1 MTLNLP
7 IFEQYKDLVH
17 GFSTAREGNMSFKY
31 GPAEEVEKNRKNFLD
46 SLGVPSERCVMM
58 SAVHGAEILPVTAK
72 NRMGGLTDEAR
83 PEVDALTTNERG
95 LYLLLL
101 VADCLPILYYDPRN
115 AAVGLAHCGWKGT
128 EEKLAAKVVGD
139 MVGRYG
145 SRADELLVGVGPG
158 IHRESYAFV
167 DPAQKRLPGWEEFLT
182 DLPDG
187 RTAID
192 IVGYN
197 VHQLVAAGIAEKHI
211 EVSGVD
217 TATSAEMFSHYRS
230 ARTGEPEGRFCAV
243 IGTKK

>member
-1 MTLNLP
+1 MPLHLP

-46 SLGVPSERCVMM
+46 SLGVPSENCVMM
-58 SAVHGAEILPVTAK
+58 SAVHGSEILHTTEK
-72 NRMGGLTDEAR
+72 NRMGGLTDKAR

-101 VADCLPILYYDPRN
+101 IADCLPILYYDPRN

-128 EEKLAAKVVGD
+128 EEKLAAK
-139 MVGRYG
+139 MVGEMGARYG
-145 SRADELLVGVGPG
+145 SRPEEILVGVGPG

-197 VHQLVAAGIAEKHI
+197 LRQLVVAGIVENHI

-217 TATSAEMFSHYRS
+217 TALSHEMLSHYRS

-243 IGTKK
+243 VGMKK